1 MLKLS
6 KITWFD
12 THCHL
17 QDNAFNADRDQTF
30 QRAKDAGVEYILLST
45 SFLEDSR
52 KAAEIALQYEN
63 VYCSMGFHPHDAKKW
78 NANSAQKLKNLYQ
91 KAEIQAK
98 KLDRANPIVA
108 IGEIGLD
115 YYRDLSPRNV
125 QQQVFR
131 EQLLLAYELQ
141 LPIIIHEREAFQ
153 ASYEILRWAY
163 EQGFLQKEA
172 GVVHCFSGSWE
183 SAQLILALG
192 FVIGLDGP
200 VTYKNAKRP
209 KEIAREIS
217 LDKLLLETDAP
228 YLTPEPKRG
237 KRNESAY
244 LPYIGQEI
252 AALRSEDLAIIAE
265 QTTANGKRVFNIK

>member
-1 MLKLS
+1 MSNL
-6 KITWFD
+6 TWFD

-17 QDNAFNADRDQTF
+17 QDKAFAADRAQVF
-30 QRAKDAGVEYILLST
+30 QRAKEEGVEYILLST
-45 SFLEDSR
+45 SYLEDSR
-52 KAAEIALQYEN
+52 AAAELALQYEN
-63 VYCSMGFHPHDAKKW
+63 VYCSMGFHPHDTKRW

-91 KAEIQAK
+91 KTEIQAK
-98 KLDRANPIVA
+98 KMDRANPIVA

-141 LPIIIHEREAFQ
+141 LPVIIHEREAFQ

-172 GVVHCFSGSWE
+172 GVAHCFSGSWE
-183 SAQLILALG
+183 SAQLMLALG

-209 KEIAREIS
+209 KEIARKIS

-252 AALRSEDLAIIAE
+252 ATLRSEELKIIAE

>member
-6 KITWFD
+6 NLTWFD

-17 QDNAFNADRDQTF
+17 QDKAFAADRAQVF
-30 QRAKDAGVEYILLST
+30 QRAKEEGVEYILLST
-45 SFLEDSR
+45 SYLEDSR
-52 KAAEIALQYEN
+52 AAAELALQYEN
-63 VYCSMGFHPHDAKKW
+63 VYCSMGFHPHDTKRW

-91 KAEIQAK
+91 KTEIQAK
-98 KLDRANPIVA
+98 KMDRANPIVA

-141 LPIIIHEREAFQ
+141 LPVIIHEREAFQ

-172 GVVHCFSGSWE
+172 GVAHCFSGSWE
-183 SAQLILALG
+183 SAQLMLALG

-209 KEIAREIS
+209 KEIARKIS

-252 AALRSEDLAIIAE
+252 ATLRSEELKIIAE